1 MPETG
6 MIQGGWEFV
15 WGAYGLT
22 FATLVVYALT
32 LSLRLRRARAA
43 QPPEVSA

>member
-1 MPETG
+1 MTTG

-22 FATLVVYALT
+22 FTVLSLYGATLV
-32 LSLRLRRARAA
+32 LRLRRARAA
-43 QPPEVSA
+43 RPPQVNP